1 MPNMQLQL
9 LNIHPSVT
17 EVMNHAVWALDSDP
31 EMKNL
36 EKVQSSRSFTP
47 PDRSPPSSFCPSSLH
62 VPKKRNRNRHENL
75 VLGRSA
81 KDVSFISSGT
91 NTPSEQQ
98 SGIQQLSSCAISTV
112 INTEEYPQEICEP
125 PPMTAQLPPGENG
138 ESTGF
143 GILREVPRFSPVAE
157 SPLRLSDLMDN
168 VSVAE
173 SRTSPTKAA
182 ASSTP
187 IHHPM
192 VHSKPLPDMN
202 DEQRHAV
209 SSKPFQPFT
218 PTDSPSTHA
227 IHTTHLNDQLGNEE
241 ARSLWDLRSSISGIS
256 ERRIESPL
264 RLSKLVSNRQEDHHI
279 AAPTHVAGSSS
290 PVKTPSVASK
300 HVLHLGQADGPASG
314 RGTPES
320 IQDVQLDVEQ
330 TPHESGGTLNIHS
343 ASNEYEDEFE
353 FPELAPSPTP
363 SSQAEIPWHSSY
375 GVNSSTNDDVA
386 DFMRES
392 IQDPDV
398 YVEAHSVVF
407 RSGNNSTTGP
417 HKVIFSLKTL
427 LQKTPEDSW
436 LILVLPGLPHAMQAP
451 KGNFLLHVPD
461 GIGFEIMTSVFDEP
475 EIVGNR
481 FHAQFSPMETLAIP
495 IRACPFDVYPL
506 KRFHVNHV
514 IKETLMISHRSSQRV
529 KDCYTMCYHAICSIQ
544 PSQDTCFS
552 AGTCSFSILVEGGPQ
567 GAFHIALPSDSRHQ
581 IIDLVSVGKP
591 QRGTTRID
599 IVCPVSQLGSFGIF
613 WQVELKRTKLS
624 FWAPHIRP
632 FVIESRS
639 PIDVM
644 RRKYGNFHF
653 PSRFLS
659 PWDGNENGPISQV
672 PANFATSIPPFD
684 DFDDGSP
691 SATEVS
697 DMDISY
703 SGDYLDHSSA
713 TKHQSSPSSMKDL
726 VVSVTSAPES
736 GGSVIASRVLTGG
749 CAVAEDPT
757 VFTHHDHLIIPS
769 QGMSPKSTH
778 VKKRPKSFLHS
789 ANTSQDIRTISIG
802 PKKGSKELF
811 HDVETSQNMEPKTV
825 RVKEQTQ
832 DLVYSAETSQ
842 DTRTESTNLE
852 RKTEEPVH
860 TIDGPQNFEKKPAN
874 NPKETDNIARRVDP
888 SQDASQNA
896 EMKPTDTP
904 KEADDLAHGVGPSED
919 AGIEPAATQALTE
932 HPIIQVRSKSEQNLQ
947 RGFRSAR
954 QKAPTWLVLAILSI
968 FMFAVPSMYLK
979 ANLGLVGVGYNTTK
993 ELGNQLKLS
1002 VLQYGVRAANNTMVF
1017 LDQLCEKQ
1025 INEAHPSH
1033 PTPHN
1038 VEFENLPE
1046 DSTDNSETQHSEETT
1061 SQLQCEDQPESEADG
1076 GEPVGEFREHPNSG
1090 LPDSFRELHGVVCDK
1105 SIGCLKI
1112 LEREVDDLLESYFLT
1127 IGKSRFRPIDRHRG
1141 PLTFRDRI
1149 DYFLGWPGPKE
1160 NDFNPKILQF
1170 HAGYEG
1176 MTESGP
1182 VIKLVKKN

>member
-1 MPNMQLQL
+1 VPNMQLQL

-17 EVMNHAVWALDSDP
+17 EVMNHAVWALGSDP
-31 EMKNL
+31 ETESL
-36 EKVQSSRSFTP
+36 EEVQSSRSSTP
-47 PDRSPPSSFCPSSLH
+47 PDCSPSSSFCPSSLH
-62 VPKKRNRNRHENL
+62 VPKKRNRNGHENL
-75 VLGRSA
+75 VVGRIA

-91 NTPSEQQ
+91 NTPSEKQ
-98 SGIQQLSSCAISTV
+98 SGIQQLSPCAISTV
-112 INTEEYPQEICEP
+112 TNTEEDPQEICEP
-125 PPMTAQLPPGENG
+125 LPMTAQLSPRENG

-143 GILREVPRFSPVAE
+143 GILREVPRFPPVAE
-157 SPLRLSDLMDN
+157 SPLRLSDLMDD
-168 VSVAE
+168 VSVGE

-182 ASSTP
+182 APSTP
-187 IHHPM
+187 IQHPM

-202 DEQRHAV
+202 DEQRPAV

-218 PTDSPSTHA
+218 PTDSPSVHA
-227 IHTTHLNDQLGNEE
+227 VHTMHLNELGNEE
-241 ARSLWDLRSSISGIS
+241 ARSLWDLRSTISGIS
-256 ERRIESPL
+256 ERCIESPS
-264 RLSKLVSNRQEDHHI
+264 RLSELVSNGQEDHYI
-279 AAPTHVAGSSS
+279 TAPTHVAGSFT
-290 PVKTPSVASK
+290 PVNTPSVASK
-300 HVLHLGQADGPASG
+300 HVLHLGQVDGPTSG

-330 TPHESGGTLNIHS
+330 TSHESGSTLNTHS

-353 FPELAPSPTP
+353 LPELAPSPTP
-363 SSQAEIPWHSSY
+363 SSQAEIPWHSNY
-375 GVNSSTNDDVA
+375 GVNSSTNVDVA

-407 RSGNNSTTGP
+407 RSGNNPTTGP

-436 LILVLPGLPHAMQAP
+436 LILVLPGLPYAMQAP
-451 KGNFLLHVPD
+451 KGDFLLHVPD

-481 FHAQFSPMETLAIP
+481 FHAQFSPVETLAIP

-529 KDCYTMCYHAICSIQ
+529 KDCCTMCYHAICSIQ
-544 PSQDTCFS
+544 LSQDTCFT

-567 GAFHIALPSDSRHQ
+567 GAFHIALPSDSGHQ
-581 IIDLVSVGKP
+581 IIDLVSVGRP

-624 FWAPHIRP
+624 FWAPQIRP
-632 FVIESRS
+632 FVVESRS
-639 PIDVM
+639 SIDAM
-644 RRKYGNFHF
+644 RRKYENFHF

-659 PWDGNENGPISQV
+659 PWDGNEAGPVSQV

-697 DMDISY
+697 DMDVSY
-703 SGDYLDHSSA
+703 SGEYLEHSTA

-736 GGSVIASRVLTGG
+736 GGSVIGSRVLTGG
-749 CAVAEDPT
+749 CAVAKDPT
-757 VFTHHDHLIIPS
+757 VFTHHDGLIIPS
-769 QGMSPKSTH
+769 QGMSPKITH
-778 VKKRPKSFLHS
+778 VKKQPKRFLHS
-789 ANTSQDIRTISIG
+789 ANTSQDIRTISISL
-802 PKKGSKELF
+802 KKGSKEPF

-825 RVKEQTQ
+825 DVKEQAQ
-832 DLVYSAETSQ
+832 DLVHSAETPQ
-842 DTRTESTNLE
+842 DVRTESTNFE

-860 TIDGPQNFEKKPAN
+860 AIDASQNVEKKPTN
-874 NPKETDNIARRVDP
+874 SPKEADNLVRGFDP

-896 EMKPTDTP
+896 EKKPTNNTP
-904 KEADDLAHGVGPSED
+904 KEADDLAHGVGPSQD
-919 AGIEPAATQALTE
+919 AEIELAATQAPTE
-932 HPIIQVRSKSEQNLQ
+932 HPVIQVRSKSEQNLQ
-947 RGFRSAR
+947 RRFRSAR
-954 QKAPTWLVLAILSI
+954 QKIPIWLVLAILSI
-968 FMFAVPSMYLK
+968 FMFAVPFMYLK
-979 ANLGLVGVGYNTTK
+979 ANLGLVGVSYNTTR
-993 ELGNQLKLS
+993 EFGNQLKLS

-1025 INEAHPSH
+1025 INEAQPSY

-1046 DSTDNSETQHSEETT
+1046 DSTDNSETQHSEEMT
-1061 SQLQCEDQPESEADG
+1061 SQLQYEDQPESEADG
-1076 GEPVGEFREHPNSG
+1076 GEPAGEFREHPNSV
-1090 LPDSFRELHGVVCDK
+1090 LPNSFRELHGVVCDK
-1105 SIGCLKI
+1105 SIGCLRI
-1112 LEREVDDLLESYFLT
+1112 LEREVDDLLESYFLA
-1127 IGKSRFRPIDRHRG
+1127 IGKAKLRPIDRHRG

-1170 HAGYEG
+1170 HSGFEG

-1182 VIKLVKKN
+1182 VIKLVK